1 MPELAERKV
10 LKKMLLKLKAQ
21 IIARQQSYY
30 KLSSDLSQ
38 SMEEGLKKYLV
49 ETSKMPEGEV
59 KTQSLLLATVVNG
72 ITQNYNMLGS
82 SVTSLIGDMNLY
94 IETLE
99 SYSIELD
106 NTLGDIF
113 KEAEK
118 RVEEQQTQQEEL
130 RKKEPSYRA

>member
-1 MPELAERKV
+1 MPELPERKV
-10 LKKMLLKLKAQ
+10 LKEMLLKLKAK
-21 IIARQQSYY
+21 IIATQQSYY

-38 SMEEGLKKYLV
+38 SVEKGLKKYLM
-49 ETSKMPEGEV
+49 ETSQMPEGEV

-82 SVTSLIGDMNLY
+82 SVASLIGDMNLY

-99 SYSIELD
+99 SYSTELD
-106 NTLGDIF
+106 NTLSDIF

-118 RVEEQQTQQEEL
+118 QAEEQRKQQEDL